1 MRFGQWAGP
10 MLRTHKAG
18 IGPGGCG
25 GVGLSL
31 NRTEGAQA
39 CPPPLVSEG
48 GGPHLGAQQASWA

>member
-1 MRFGQWAGP
+1 